1 MEALYLEFENM
12 PVRIVATRKIP
23 EIKTPGLDVK
33 EAEAGM
39 ELTVNLWLAWE
50 LIEAGLARLSDGGVS
65 DEEWTQIH
73 FRERVQ
79 PLGQPTPL
87 PDDFYSRAYITFKQ
101 AMKTAGDE
109 GRQAASGRMKGR
121 YRDIVES
128 RITKIMRLASAEAKA
143 DSRRFQSEEVVLYNK
158 LHKIIERWRSEMRE
172 LGGESSID

>member
-33 EAEAGM
+33 GAEAGT
-39 ELTVNLWLAWE
+39 ELTVNLWVAWE
-50 LIEAGLARLSDGGVS
+50 LIETGLARLSDGGVS

-87 PDDFYSRAYITFKQ
+87 PKDFYPRVYITFKE
-101 AMKTAGDE
+101 AMRTAGDE

-128 RITKIMRLASAEAKA
+128 RITKIMRLAGAEVKA
-143 DSRRFQSEEVVLYNK
+143 DSRGLQSEESVLYNE
-158 LHKIIERWRSEMRE
+158 LHNIIERWRSKMRE
-172 LGGESSID
+172 LGGESSIG